1 MARTKPN
8 SDPLSEFEDF
18 LEYKGDKRSKDA
30 IRLKK
35 IREGLKT
42 SGNAAMTELFVSV
55 ISHNLLI
62 EKKLTDALVENEQ
75 LVTSDGSLNPAISK
89 DLMKLRDNT
98 LKYLKM
104 LQSIKSKGGN
114 DSNFNI
120 ADILNEDQ

>member
-8 SDPLSEFEDF
+8 ADPLSEFEDF
-18 LEYKGDKRSKDA
+18 LEFKGDKRSKDA

-55 ISHNLLI
+55 ISHNLLV
-62 EKKLTDALVENEQ
+62 EKKLTDTLVENEQ
-75 LVTSDGSLNPAISK
+75 LVTEDGSLNPAISK

-114 DSNFNI
+114 SESFNI
-120 ADILNEDQ
+120 ADFINE